1 VSGAPPFS
9 LIAPDVELAEG
20 VRIVGFVNLYGCT
33 IGRDTFIGPF
43 VEVQRGATIGARCKI
58 QSHTFVCTGVHIGDE
73 VFVGHG
79 VMFLNDR
86 FPRATTSSGE
96 LATEE
101 DWTLEE
107 VTVGPR
113 AAIGSGA
120 VILPGVDI
128 GAGATIG
135 AGAVVTRDV
144 PADGTVTGVPARE
157 HLVKRP
163 TAGGS

>member
-1 VSGAPPFS
+1 M
-9 LIAPDVELAEG
+9 IAPDVVVGQG
-20 VRIVGFVNLYGCT
+20 VRFVGFVNLYGCS
-33 IGRDTFIGPF
+33 IGDETFVGPF

-58 QSHTFVCTGVHIGDE
+58 QSHTFVCDGVHIGDG

-86 FPRATTSSGE
+86 LPRAVTSEGE
-96 LATEE
+96 MAGAT

-107 VTVGPR
+107 TFVHDG

-120 VILPGVDI
+120 VILPGVTI
-128 GAGATIG
+128 GEKAMVG

-144 PADGTVTGVPARE
+144 AAGATVAGVPAR
-157 HLVKRP
+157 LRR
-163 TAGGS
+163 